1 LLLVLSFSLLSCC
14 CFTLLG
20 QKLWKTM
27 LDRLQSVSLKPPSSF
42 LVLPLH
48 KLSHTSSMSL
58 V

>member
-1 LLLVLSFSLLSCC
+1 LVEILLTQSLLLTS
-14 CFTLLG
+14 LLG